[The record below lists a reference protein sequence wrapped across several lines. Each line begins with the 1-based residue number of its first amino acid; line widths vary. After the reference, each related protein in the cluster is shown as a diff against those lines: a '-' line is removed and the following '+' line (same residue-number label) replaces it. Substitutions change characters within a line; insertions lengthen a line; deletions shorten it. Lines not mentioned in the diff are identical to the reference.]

1 MGPAAKSATLCGPGA
16 GRCDARRW
24 AASHQASKISG
35 RITSHIK
42 DTKERD
48 TMFGRWVRQFAEELH
63 EAVADLCR
71 EVDEVTAFC
80 RESNARIL
88 KMEADARARR
98 TECEHG

>member
-1 MGPAAKSATLCGPGA
+1 
-16 GRCDARRW
+16 
-24 AASHQASKISG
+24 
-35 RITSHIK
+35 
-42 DTKERD
+42 
-48 TMFGRWVRQFAEELH
+48 MFGRWVRQFAEELH

-88 KMEADARARR
+88 TMEADARVRR